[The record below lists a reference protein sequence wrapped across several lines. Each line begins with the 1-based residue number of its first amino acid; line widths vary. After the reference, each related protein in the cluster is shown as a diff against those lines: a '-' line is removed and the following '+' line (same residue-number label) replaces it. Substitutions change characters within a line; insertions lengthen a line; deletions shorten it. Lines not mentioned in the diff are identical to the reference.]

1 MLQTDQ
7 KRPSVSSQNKALLV
21 NADGSVDAYFGPKA
35 PAPKENSWAQ
45 SIPGKGWNALLHL
58 YGPLQ
63 PWFDKN

>member
-7 KRPSVSSQNKALLV
+7 KRPGVSSQNKALLV

-45 SIPGKGWNALLHL
+45 SIPGKG
-58 YGPLQ
+58 
-63 PWFDKN
+63 